1 MFDHNP
7 IQMSSKPIPHHH
19 LERLN
24 AIGTFLRELRFN
36 FGMSQQELSQNMNL
50 HRNTIQRGENSQNLT
65 LLSIFELADALDI
78 NINQLFQ
85 DIE

>member
-7 IQMSSKPIPHHH
+7 IQMSSKQIPEHH
-19 LERLN
+19 LKRLN

-36 FGMSQQELSQNMNL
+36 VGMSQQELSQNLNL
-50 HRNTIQRGENSQNLT
+50 HRNTIQRGENAQNLT
-65 LLSIFELADALDI
+65 LLSIFELADALNI